1 MAKAGKKPKKKDAS
15 KKVKSKKVKE
25 KKEKKG
31 AGHKAEAKKGLRGIV
46 RIAGKDLKGELK
58 LNRALLYIR
67 GIGHSLRNV
76 VAKLIS
82 KKLGIPHDVQIG
94 SLSDEQIESIDNILM
109 NLSDK
114 DLPAFLLNRR
124 KDMATGQ
131 NVHVIMNELAFAI
144 RQDIEFKKKT
154 RTWQGYRHMR
164 GKKVRGQR
172 TKNTGRRGLAVGVVR
187 KK

>member
-1 MAKAGKKPKKKDAS
+1 MGKTGKKPKKKDAS
-15 KKVKSKKVKE
+15 KKVKSKKVKD
-25 KKEKKG
+25 KKINKKDDVET
-31 AGHKAEAKKGLRGIV
+31 KSKSLRGIV

-58 LNRALLYIR
+58 LNRALLYVR
-67 GIGHSLRNV
+67 GISHSLRNV
-76 VAKLIS
+76 IAKLIS
-82 KKLGIPHDVQIG
+82 KKLGIPYNVQIG
-94 SLSDEQIESIDNILM
+94 SLTDEQIESIDNILM

-124 KDMATGQ
+124 KDMATGE